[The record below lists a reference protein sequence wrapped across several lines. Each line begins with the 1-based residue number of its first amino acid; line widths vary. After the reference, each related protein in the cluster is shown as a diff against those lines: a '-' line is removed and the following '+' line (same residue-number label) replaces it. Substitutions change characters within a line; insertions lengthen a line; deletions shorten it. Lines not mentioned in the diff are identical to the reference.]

1 MKLVA
6 AVTISNH
13 KMVQM
18 KEDEIKDFVMN
29 SLAHEISTEVA
40 KHMEIEETKDVYND
54 TTRYSGTITS
64 TPLQGHLTIRPS
76 SIVNGSIYT
85 TNGNGSSSY
94 KDYSQINLRVVEYT
108 KNGKVTRVELQK
120 YDEEGDEWFKIPRI
134 QIEE

>member
-6 AVTISNH
+6 AVTIGNH

-40 KHMEIEETKDVYND
+40 KHLEIEETKDVYND

-64 TPLQGHLTIRPS
+64 TPLPGHLTIRPS

-120 YDEEGDEWFKIPRI
+120 YDEHGDEWFKIPRI

>member
-40 KHMEIEETKDVYND
+40 KHMEIEETKHPYND
-54 TTRYSGTITS
+54 TTRYSGTITTS
-64 TPLQGHLTIRPS
+64 PSLQGHLTIGPS
-76 SIVNGSIYT
+76 SIGNGSIYT
-85 TNGNGSSSY
+85 TSGSSSY

-120 YDEEGDEWFKIPRI
+120 YDEHGDEWFKIPRI

>member
-18 KEDEIKDFVMN
+18 KDYEIKDFVMN

-54 TTRYSGTITS
+54 TTRYSGTITTS
-64 TPLQGHLTIRPS
+64 TPLQGHLTIGPS

-85 TNGNGSSSY
+85 TSGSSSY
-94 KDYSQINLRVVEYT
+94 KDYSQINLRVVEYI

-120 YDEEGDEWFKIPRI
+120 YDEHGDEWFKIPRI